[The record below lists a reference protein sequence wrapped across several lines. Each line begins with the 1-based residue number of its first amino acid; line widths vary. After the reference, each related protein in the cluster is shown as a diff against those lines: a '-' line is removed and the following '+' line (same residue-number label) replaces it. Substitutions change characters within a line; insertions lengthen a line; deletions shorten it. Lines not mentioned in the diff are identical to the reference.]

1 MKVLWLGLMFDF
13 FEGLGNALTVLF
25 EIFRAISMQSIS
37 DIVSLDTLMNNIY
50 IVVSICMLFYIS
62 INLMTYLA
70 SPDKLS
76 DRSSGG
82 SKLLIRIVVTLALL
96 VFTPTVF
103 DIAMDFQRAVVSED
117 IIAKIVIGAK
127 DTSVDDDAFNARSHD
142 ILEAFV
148 LAFLQPKE
156 KNDDDPI
163 YQDVFF
169 IARDRSM
176 GTLRTYAESYQA
188 YDFNWVMAIIA
199 TGFMC
204 IVLFNFLFD
213 ISIRLVKLGFMQ
225 MIAPLPILTYPFSN
239 KQGFFNK
246 WMKDTVSTY
255 ISLFVRIAIIYFAIF
270 IIGSLSTV
278 PEGAETS
285 FVKENPVISA
295 FVIIGALLFAKQLP
309 KLVEDLFGIK
319 GGSFSINPMRRVREV
334 PLLGSAVQA
343 TGAALGGV
351 VTGAA
356 LGYRLSGG
364 TKGIYQGFKN
374 GGFKSGMK
382 NLLGNTAL
390 SVGKTASLSAFYGGR
405 AGWQQTSVLG
415 TPAKQQKIDKTAYR
429 AGATAVAQA
438 ITGSDKAVY
447 GISDR
452 VFNSIGTELNKP
464 NYAQSKVIE
473 DAQKDY
479 DKAVQDLNTSQDSY
493 NEIASKHS
501 ISSARVAELQG
512 QMSTV
517 DTELNTFRTNKLTN
531 RATMIANETTKID
544 NQIAAYQ
551 TNRQSIINDATA
563 DITAKQIE
571 LRGKKSSMSQSQ
583 YNKQYTA
590 LEKQKTAITSQVN
603 TAIDNEITNL
613 QVQKNTIST
622 TIDNKLEVQENEI
635 VTRRDTISRNLS
647 TEQAEFGALDSQ
659 LSAAKT
665 EVANNT
671 AAVATA
677 KANVKTEKDKL
688 KEMNGPYMKNK

>member
-1 MKVLWLGLMFDF
+1 MSVLLLGLAFDICKMLANLFQVLFDF
-13 FEGLGNALTVLF
+13 FLQLAQQTTD
-25 EIFRAISMQSIS
+25 IIDIS
-37 DIVSLDTLMNNIY
+37 DLVKNIY
-50 IVVSICMLFYIS
+50 VLLSVVMIFYVSFVLLTYMVDPNKISGKSGVSSSKFFIKIVVSIAL
-62 INLMTYLA
+62 
-70 SPDKLS
+70 
-76 DRSSGG
+76 
-82 SKLLIRIVVTLALL
+82 LALSPTIFDML
-96 VFTPTVF
+96 TDFQTAVLNPEDNILGRIILAQPATDGYTNEDFNSNGSQIVRTVF
-103 DIAMDFQRAVVSED
+103 RATLTPVDPDDKTLEED
-117 IIAKIVIGAK
+117 PY
-127 DTSVDDDAFNARSHD
+127 F
-142 ILEAFV
+142 
-148 LAFLQPKE
+148 
-156 KNDDDPI
+156 
-163 YQDVFF
+163 
-169 IARDRSM
+169 SM
-176 GTLRTYAESYQA
+176 NYNSLGNLKTYAEDEANYN
-188 YDFNWVMAIIA
+188 FNWGMTIV
-199 TGFMC
+199 TFVLLTL
-204 IVLFNFLFD
+204 VLFNFLFD
-213 ISIRLVKLGFMQ
+213 ISIRIFKLLFMEIIAPIPILSYCLPKKNFFDKWVKLTLG
-225 MIAPLPILTYPFSN
+225 AYA
-239 KQGFFNK
+239 
-246 WMKDTVSTY
+246 
-255 ISLFVRIAIIYFAIF
+255 SLFVRVIIIYFAVFCITALNLNEASSDNMMINLF
-270 IIGSLSTV
+270 LIIG
-278 PEGAETS
+278 
-285 FVKENPVISA
+285 I
-295 FVIIGALLFAKQLP
+295 LLFAKELP
-309 KLVEDLFGIK
+309 GLISALTGIK
-319 GGSFSINPMRRVREV
+319 PEGNFSLNPMDRIRNV
-334 PLLGSAVQA
+334 PVLGRATQAV
-343 TGAALGGV
+343 GAGIGGL
-351 VTGAA
+351 VTGTA
-356 LGYRLSGG
+356 LGYRAAGG
-364 TKGIYQGFKN
+364 FRGVAEGFKKN
-374 GGFKSGMK
+374 GFKGGMK
-382 NLLGNTAL
+382 NLGTSLGT
-390 SVGKTASLSAFYGGR
+390 VGKTSSLGMLYGGR
-405 AGWQQTSVLG
+405 AGAQQVSWG
-415 TPAKQQKIDKTAYR
+415 GISKNNRPKTTGYK
-429 AGATAVAQA
+429 AGATSVAQA
-438 ITGSDKAVY
+438 ITGNDKATS
-447 GISDR
+447 GIVDR
-452 VFNSIGTELNKP
+452 VFNNIGTELNKP

-677 KANVKTEKDKL
+677 KANVETEKDKL

>member
-309 KLVEDLFGIK
+309 KLIEDLFGIK
-319 GGSFSINPMRRVREV
+319 GGSFSINPMRRIREV

-364 TKGIYQGFKN
+364 TKGIYQGFKD

-382 NLLGNTAL
+382 NLFGNTAL

-438 ITGSDKAVY
+438 ITGS
-447 GISDR
+447 
-452 VFNSIGTELNKP
+452 
-464 NYAQSKVIE
+464 
-473 DAQKDY
+473 